1 MPGVEPEG
9 FAFRQLIAC
18 IVIKTPNPSVNNAFI
33 KEAVLPLKGLSRLL
47 TSDPLA
53 QRIKELL
60 VKFGL
65 QCLSML
71 KVLLKYRGYFLQQA
85 FELLIFCL
93 GD

>member
-1 MPGVEPEG
+1 
-9 FAFRQLIAC
+9 
-18 IVIKTPNPSVNNAFI
+18 
-33 KEAVLPLKGLSRLL
+33 LSCLL
-47 TSDPLA
+47 TFHPLA

-85 FELLIFCL
+85 F
-93 GD
+93 